1 MNKIYFFVFFIF
13 SFCFIF
19 SKTIND
25 DNDDDI
31 EFEFSFNN
39 KKKKSESIHY
49 PNPYHIFHV
58 APWSSLSKFTDAYMK
73 LKKEYLNDITPEG
86 KKKLNDIELAYK
98 KIKKDFEEGKNKNF
112 YYTITNA
119 IISFIFYLIIIY
131 FLYFLSWLGYKI
143 QGLGT
148 IFIYQIIAFIL
159 IGNFIPHYFDFISIQ
174 YIVSIIFGLFL
185 YFIFRRSK
193 KENNQE
199 EPLKKNQ

>member
-1 MNKIYFFVFFIF
+1 
-13 SFCFIF
+13 
-19 SKTIND
+19 
-25 DNDDDI
+25 
-31 EFEFSFNN
+31 
-39 KKKKSESIHY
+39 
-49 PNPYHIFHV
+49 
-58 APWSSLSKFTDAYMK
+58 MK

-159 IGNFIPHYFDFISIQ
+159 VGNFIPHYFDYISIQ